1 MDTIDT
7 SSARPGAKMS
17 TISKGESPSLEV
29 GAGGKLL
36 AGGGDL
42 VPWFG
47 VLLGSKTWLPNEVTF
62 SVAMKT
68 TERFGTHKSN
78 NTTRK
83 ER

>member
-1 MDTIDT
+1 MANTPVAFAGVCEPKKVDCERFLNFRPD
-7 SSARPGAKMS
+7 RPGPPVFKVPATSDSAVVKM
-17 TISKGESPSLEV
+17 V
-29 GAGGKLL
+29 HRKLNL
-36 AGGGDL
+36 Y
-42 VPWFG
+42 
-47 VLLGSKTWLPNEVTF
+47 EVTF